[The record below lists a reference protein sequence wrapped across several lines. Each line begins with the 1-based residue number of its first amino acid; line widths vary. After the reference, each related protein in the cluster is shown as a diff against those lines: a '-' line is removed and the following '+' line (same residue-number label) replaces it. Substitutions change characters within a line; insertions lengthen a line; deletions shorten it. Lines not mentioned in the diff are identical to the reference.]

1 MFFCLGSSCDN
12 LMSYSVRDIFWP
24 LKQTDV
30 CLPTIFI
37 ENSSVTNNPVF
48 TQGITGNRSAI
59 NFTSSL
65 KQYFVIDYGYDFR
78 NRSFTISLW
87 LYYIKP
93 ADFYHMIFASCSQT
107 NWTQC
112 LGLYIVNDWA
122 VFNFFDVPTV
132 RTVSLNNN
140 SWYHIA
146 GIYDITTGN
155 RSIYL
160 NGIKNSEQNVTMYEG
175 NITNI
180 TIGWASH
187 MINSYLNGLMDRLS
201 LINQAMSADEVL
213 QEATLTAY
221 YSFNTSIEQDSGPNR
236 LHGSGYNVNLTNS
249 SLGDHALRFSNNSNG
264 SYFQAEN
271 FLLLGFSNYSFSISF
286 WILPIQSERNSSVL
300 FMSWSNGGCLP
311 IIGLNSSGT
320 INAQVENRSQEIVN
334 IARFISFNYWALI
347 TLTYDTDNLTLYAND
362 QLVQTISQVDYEGHG
377 SPVTLTLGYSPTLID
392 CSSPHIIPGPFEGYI
407 DEFRVYSR
415 CLTSGEITA
424 MYNAYPES
432 GE

>member
-1 MFFCLGSSCDN
+1 
-12 LMSYSVRDIFWP
+12 MSYSVRDIFWP

-37 ENSSVTNNPVF
+37 ENSTVTNNPVF

-107 NWTQC
+107 NWVQC
-112 LGLYIVNDWA
+112 LGLYIVSDWA

-175 NITNI
+175 NTTNI

-187 MINSYLNGLMDRLS
+187 MSNSYLNGFIDRLS

-236 LHGSGYNVNLTNS
+236 LHGSGYNVNLANS

-271 FLLLGFSNYSFSISF
+271 FLLLGFSNYNFSISF
-286 WILPIQSERNSSVL
+286 WILPIQSGRNSSVL

-311 IIGLNSSGT
+311 IIGLYSSGT
-320 INAQVENRSQEIVN
+320 INAQVENRSEEIVN
-334 IARFISFNYWALI
+334 IAGSISFDYWSLI
-347 TLTYDTDNLTLYAND
+347 TLTYDTDNLTFYANNG
-362 QLVQTISQVDYEGHG
+362 LVQTISQVDYKGRG

-415 CLTSGEITA
+415 CLTSDEITA
-424 MYNAYPES
+424 MYNANPES